1 MPISEYM
8 AQPIDVRAEHAAK
21 GGRNLSLMPIG
32 EYMALPYADR
42 AEHAANGGMPPSEPD
57 YSGDDTD
64 DDSRIRSRSRT
75 HRRRRSRRGRR
86 GNRSRRRS
94 RSRNRRCRR
103 GRRGSRDRDRR
114 RRAKGSGDVQMAAI
128 ASSSAMEEVRPPVH
142 QELGD
147 GQQLLAATSKGKP
160 PLVIGRQRAWR

>member
-1 MPISEYM
+1 MNTKGRVPQAPRDLSLMPISEYM
-8 AQPIDVRAEHAAK
+8 A
-21 GGRNLSLMPIG
+21 MPY
-32 EYMALPYADR
+32 EDR
-42 AEHAANGGMPPSEPD
+42 AEHAANGGLPPPAVTPEPSEWFD
-57 YSGDDTD
+57 SNYYSEDDS
-64 DDSRIRSRSRT
+64 DDSRGRSR
-75 HRRRRSRRGRR
+75 RRRRSRRGRRGNR

-147 GQQLLAATSKGKP
+147 GPILAATSKGKP